1 MNATSTQMVEIDLID
16 VEDGFNPRSDFDEKR
31 LVELEASI
39 RQSGLVTA
47 LTVSSNGGEKFK
59 LIAGERRLIAAKRA
73 GLTEVPVV
81 IREGTEALSAAIAEN
96 LIREDLDPI
105 EEARALRRLSEAEKL
120 ATHKKLAE
128 RVGKSSAY
136 VSERLR
142 LLALQEK
149 VQARIADGI
158 VPVAAEPNLRKA
170 AKVCPA
176 IAECVCRLVARGEI
190 EGRDLLERF
199 DEVLYAVAESELR
212 EKPTMIDIGRGLWL
226 SQVID
231 DPEQHASIAER
242 WRAATPYGNSD
253 DPMIRFEEPEVDA
266 ARASGRLLEYEVDR
280 GGWTSRIAFLCDRE
294 LGADLAT
301 RALERAEK
309 EAIKRAKDAAKAR
322 GGDPDELD
330 PAATA
335 EQQREGRRGLREKAK
350 VDAEKART
358 INLELGRKLI
368 ARRGAKSRK
377 EHSLD
382 RARAIAEV
390 ILHDNPNLAA
400 RGLRLVLPQLQ
411 EVDVR
416 QLKSGESREKVTY
429 MEAEECDAY
438 LRARIGEAKSAN
450 EVLEL
455 LADALIAA
463 TVADERELAQSRR
476 VSYWVPAEEQV
487 RKLLAAD
494 VKSVRPRRPKGGK

>member
-1 MNATSTQMVEIDLID
+1 MNVTTTQMVEIDLID
-16 VEDGFNPRSDFDEKR
+16 VEDDFNPRSDFDEKR
-31 LVELEASI
+31 LAELEASI

-47 LTVSSNGGEKFK
+47 LTVRANGGDKFV

-81 IREGTEALSAAIAEN
+81 IREGENVLAAAIAEN

-105 EEARALRRLSEAEKL
+105 EEARALQRLSEAEKL
-120 ATHKKLAE
+120 ATHKQLAK

-142 LLALQEK
+142 LLALPEQ
-149 VQARIADGI
+149 VQARVADAT
-158 VPVAAEPNLRKA
+158 VPVAAEPNLRRA

-176 IAECVCRLVARGEI
+176 IAECACQLVARGEV
-190 EGRDLLERF
+190 EGRDLVERF
-199 DEVLYAVAESELR
+199 DEVLYAVAESDLR
-212 EKPTMIDIGRGLWL
+212 DKLTMLDIGRGLWL
-226 SQVID
+226 SQIVD
-231 DPEQHASIAER
+231 DPEQHAVIAER
-242 WRAATPYGNSD
+242 WRAATPYGNSE
-253 DPMIRFEEPEVDA
+253 DPMIRFEDSEVDA

-280 GGWTSRIAFLCDRE
+280 GGWSSRIAFLCDGE
-294 LGADLAT
+294 LAADLAN

-309 EAIKRAKDAAKAR
+309 QAAQRAKAA
-322 GGDPDELD
+322 GSQ
-330 PAATA
+330 TA
-335 EQQREGRRGLREKAK
+335 ESDPETLVEKRREDAREQRQQAK

-358 INLELGRKLI
+358 FNLDLGRKLV

-382 RARAIAEV
+382 RAHAIAEA
-390 ILHDNPNLAA
+390 LLSDNPNLAA

-411 EVDVR
+411 QVEVKT
-416 QLKSGESREKVTY
+416 LKSGEQREKVTY
-429 MEAEECDAY
+429 KEAEDCESY
-438 LRARIGEAKSAN
+438 LRDRIAEAKSAN

-463 TVADERELAQSRR
+463 SEADQRELPQSRR
-476 VSYWVPAEEQV
+476 VNYWLPAESRV
-487 RKLLAAD
+487 KKLLAGD
-494 VKSVRPRRPKGGK
+494 VRSVRPRQRGGR